1 MTRTPSHRN
10 HTLNTGE
17 WLELLDE
24 LNIGAFMAD
33 RKRLIRSIN
42 YTAQAI
48 MELKAAELIGKDCR
62 DIFTGVKCTRACV
75 FSKDYHTFD
84 GSDMPV
90 TDLDE
95 NGRHVLTRFA
105 APVYDADG
113 HLAGCLTILQ
123 DHSPIYDLIDRVHYE
138 ERSLKMTLDNL
149 DIGIY
154 TVNRGG
160 LVTFFNDAAERIS
173 GHSRKQLLGEHF
185 SVLFGDLPTKDPSL
199 MQTAMSTGR
208 PQQNRRGK
216 IMDSDNVPVPI
227 NAKYL
232 ALKNEKGAIVGGLA
246 TFQDLT
252 LVSQL
257 SKAIR
262 ERYTFHDM
270 IGKDPAMQKIFA
282 MVHAVAASD
291 TTILIEGPTGTGKD
305 LLAKVI
311 HSTSNRSKKPFVKIN
326 CAAIPENLIESE
338 MFGYV
343 KGAFTGADRDKPGH
357 FQAAA
362 GGTIFLDEIGDLPIA
377 LQAKLLRV
385 LEDREFYPLG
395 SRQTEKVDVR
405 IISATNRGLDEMV
418 AEGLFRADLYYRL
431 NVMRMEL
438 PPLVDRRS
446 DLPLLIRHIMR
457 QLCAAKSIRMPDI
470 SGPAMRIL
478 LNLDYPGNVRELENI
493 LEHALIICQNE
504 RIRPEHL
511 PEYIHN
517 RNLSA
522 PIVIHAAA
530 HTNPADLNDDHR
542 RILDTLQQYH
552 GNRGKT
558 AQALGMN
565 RSTLWR
571 KMKRYGIRY

>member
-1 MTRTPSHRN
+1 MAGSHS
-10 HTLNTGE
+10 HLQHSLNTGE

-33 RKRLIRSIN
+33 GQRIIRAIN

-48 MELKAAELIGKDCR
+48 MEIKADELIGKDCR
-62 DIFTGVKCTRACV
+62 DIFTGVRCTRACV
-75 FSKDYHTFD
+75 FSNEYNSLD

-90 TDLDE
+90 TNLDE
-95 NGRHVLTRFA
+95 NGRHVMTRFA
-105 APVYDADG
+105 APVYDATG
-113 HLAGCLTILQ
+113 GLVGCLTILQ

-149 DIGIY
+149 DVGIF

-160 LVTFFNDAAERIS
+160 LITFFNDAAERIS
-173 GHSRKQLLGEHF
+173 GYSRKQLLGQHF
-185 SVLFGDLPTKDPSL
+185 SILFGDRGAKDPKL
-199 MQTAMSTGR
+199 MQAAMTTGQ
-208 PQQNRRGK
+208 PHQDRRGK
-216 IMDSDNVPVPI
+216 IVDSGNVPVPI

-270 IGKDPAMQKIFA
+270 IGKEPAMQKIFA
-282 MVHAVAASD
+282 MVHAVAASN

-311 HSTSNRSKKPFVKIN
+311 HSVSNRSKKPFVKIN
-326 CAAIPENLIESE
+326 CAAIPDSLIESE

-362 GGTIFLDEIGDLPIA
+362 GGTIFLDEIGDLPMA

-385 LEDREFYPLG
+385 LEDREYYPLG
-395 SRQTEKVDVR
+395 SRKTEKVDVR
-405 IISATNRGLDEMV
+405 IISATNRGLEEMV
-418 AEGLFRADLYYRL
+418 TEGLFRDDLFYRL

-457 QLCAAKSIRMPDI
+457 QLCAAKSIRMPEI
-470 SGPAMRIL
+470 AGPAMKIL

-493 LEHALIICQNE
+493 LEHALIICQNA
-504 RIRPEHL
+504 RIHPEHL
-511 PEYIHN
+511 PDYIHN
-517 RNLSA
+517 RRPSVATDSRTVDCSA
-522 PIVIHAAA
+522 SLDGH
-530 HTNPADLNDDHR
+530 DDHR
-542 RILDTLQQYH
+542 RILTALQQH
-552 GNRGKT
+552 NGNRSRA
-558 AQALGMN
+558 AQALGIN
-565 RSTLWR
+565 RTTLWR
-571 KMKRYGIRY
+571 KMKRHGIHY